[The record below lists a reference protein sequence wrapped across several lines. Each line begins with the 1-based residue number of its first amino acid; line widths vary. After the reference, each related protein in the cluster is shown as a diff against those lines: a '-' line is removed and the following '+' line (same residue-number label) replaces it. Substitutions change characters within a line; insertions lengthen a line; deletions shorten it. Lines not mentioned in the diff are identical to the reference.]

1 MSRPLV
7 HSSTMSDVYYRSG
20 SNEIEKHRGSRNGSE
35 VILDREAQVLQ
46 ALGGKVGPK
55 FVSYDSTQ
63 KVLVMSRLG
72 THDLSDVIHDLP
84 KNFIPGLVKQFMNDV
99 QTIHDLGYIHRD
111 IKPGNVMV
119 NLDHRG
125 VYSYAGLV
133 DFGMTLISNRKQ
145 NEDLALGGTAPYTH
159 PTQME
164 KEYKQMRCHPGQDW
178 YAAARTISHIL
189 VGGSSSAFEA
199 SLQKDAAA
207 EIINS
212 TIVNAESIFGA
223 DKTTLISFLSEAL
236 KPESSR
242 QESLSRLFQL
252 GTEALN
258 ELNQS
263 QMPNFTTVNPGP
275 IAFQEKSSARP
286 KRHDVVLIV
295 DATGSMKSKI
305 DRLRNTFEEIA
316 ELVKGRIDLRVDLW
330 SLGDYSKDD
339 KVQSSVQFL
348 GQRMRSETFQ
358 RSLEYLE
365 ANRGQ
370 EDEAEAYEMALQYAY
385 LLHPKSYWS
394 PRKETQRTIIV
405 VGDSYAHGWL
415 DKFDPWGRVINGAK
429 GKWNP
434 KLGVRGPPTPEV
446 KKMYDDFERR
456 HKIYMTKER
465 QSKEKE
471 AYQKAF
477 AQLESKDR
485 IRKNEEGHAPIR
497 GEVVSNRANWRKAI
511 TKCTEEKNA
520 TIHTVGVSRN
530 YVSSSFLKY
539 VAMYG
544 NGTYTELGADDGD
557 LIIILKGIFT
567 SVDAKIFKD
576 LEKDTMLTNPNTQ
589 ALSSITTFVIDSL
602 SNMN

>member
-1 MSRPLV
+1 
-7 HSSTMSDVYYRSG
+7 MSDVYYRSG

-46 ALGGKVGPK
+46 ALDGKVGPK
-55 FVSYDSTQ
+55 FVSYNSTQ
-63 KVLVMSRLG
+63 KILVMSRLG

-84 KNFIPGLVKQFMNDV
+84 KNFIPHLVEGFVKDV
-99 QTIHDLGYIHRD
+99 QTIHELGYVHRD

-119 NLDHRG
+119 KLDHRG

-178 YAAARTISHIL
+178 YAVARTISHIL

-199 SLQKDAAA
+199 SLQKDDAA
-207 EIINS
+207 EIIRS
-212 TIVNAESIFGA
+212 TIVNVESIFGA
-223 DKTTLISFLSEAL
+223 DKTALISFLSAAL

-242 QESLSRLFQL
+242 QESLDMLFQL
-252 GTEALN
+252 GTGALN

-263 QMPNFTTVNPGP
+263 RLPNFNTRDAGP

-330 SLGDYSKDD
+330 SLGDYSKDEEG
-339 KVQSSVQFL
+339 QSSVQFL

-385 LLHPKSYWS
+385 LRHPKSYWS

-415 DKFDPWGRVINGAK
+415 EKWSPWGAVIAGAT
-429 GKWNP
+429 GKKDKNTGI
-434 KLGVRGPPTPEV
+434 KGPPDP
-446 KKMYDDFERR
+446 KIKLMFDDFKRR
-456 HKIYMTKER
+456 HEIYMTWNR
-465 QSKEKE
+465 QMKEKE
-471 AYQKAF
+471 AYEKAF

-485 IRKNEEGHAPIR
+485 IRKNVEGHAPIR
-497 GEVVSNRANWRKAI
+497 GEVVSNRANWRRAI

-520 TIHTVGVSRN
+520 TIHTIGVSRN

-544 NGTYTELGADDGD
+544 NGTYTELGDDDGD

-602 SNMN
+602 SNTN

>member
-1 MSRPLV
+1 M
-7 HSSTMSDVYYRSG
+7 
-20 SNEIEKHRGSRNGSE
+20 
-35 VILDREAQVLQ
+35 
-46 ALGGKVGPK
+46 
-55 FVSYDSTQ
+55 
-63 KVLVMSRLG
+63 
-72 THDLSDVIHDLP
+72 
-84 KNFIPGLVKQFMNDV
+84 
-99 QTIHDLGYIHRD
+99 
-111 IKPGNVMV
+111 
-119 NLDHRG
+119 
-125 VYSYAGLV
+125 
-133 DFGMTLISNRKQ
+133 
-145 NEDLALGGTAPYTH
+145 PY
-159 PTQME
+159 
-164 KEYKQMRCHPGQDW
+164 
-178 YAAARTISHIL
+178 
-189 VGGSSSAFEA
+189 
-199 SLQKDAAA
+199 
-207 EIINS
+207 
-212 TIVNAESIFGA
+212 
-223 DKTTLISFLSEAL
+223 
-236 KPESSR
+236 
-242 QESLSRLFQL
+242 
-252 GTEALN
+252 
-258 ELNQS
+258 
-263 QMPNFTTVNPGP
+263 FTTVNPGP

-385 LLHPKSYWS
+385 LLHPKSNWS
-394 PRKETQRTIIV
+394 PRKETQRTIIED
-405 VGDSYAHGWL
+405 GDSYAHGGL
-415 DKFDPWGRVINGAK
+415 DKCDPWGRVINGAK

-539 VAMYG
+539 VAMNG

>member
-1 MSRPLV
+1 
-7 HSSTMSDVYYRSG
+7 
-20 SNEIEKHRGSRNGSE
+20 
-35 VILDREAQVLQ
+35 
-46 ALGGKVGPK
+46 
-55 FVSYDSTQ
+55 
-63 KVLVMSRLG
+63 
-72 THDLSDVIHDLP
+72 
-84 KNFIPGLVKQFMNDV
+84 
-99 QTIHDLGYIHRD
+99 
-111 IKPGNVMV
+111 
-119 NLDHRG
+119 
-125 VYSYAGLV
+125 
-133 DFGMTLISNRKQ
+133 MTLISNRKQ

-178 YAAARTISHIL
+178 YAVARTISHIL

-199 SLQKDAAA
+199 SLQKDAAVDV
-207 EIINS
+207 IRS

-223 DKTTLISFLSEAL
+223 DKTALISFLSAAL

-242 QESLSRLFQL
+242 QESLPMLFQL
-252 GTEALN
+252 GTGALN

-263 QMPNFTTVNPGP
+263 EIEKFSTRNAGP

-316 ELVKGRIDLRVDLW
+316 GLVKGRIDLRVDLW
-330 SLGDYSKDD
+330 SLGDYSRADD
-339 KVQSSVQFL
+339 GQSSVQFL

-385 LLHPKSYWS
+385 LRQPRSFWS

-415 DKFDPWGRVINGAK
+415 DKWSPWGAVIAGAT
-429 GKWNP
+429 GKKDKNTGI
-434 KLGVRGPPTPEV
+434 KGPPDP
-446 KKMYDDFERR
+446 KIKLMFDDFKRR
-456 HKIYMTKER
+456 HEIYMTWDR
-465 QSKEKE
+465 QMKEKKE
-471 AYQKAF
+471 YEKAF

-485 IRKNEEGHAPIR
+485 IRRNVEGHAPIR
-497 GEVVSNRANWRKAI
+497 GEVVSNRANWRRAI

-520 TIHTVGVSRN
+520 TIHTVGVSKN

-544 NGTYTELGADDGD
+544 NGTYTELGDDDGD
-557 LIIILKGIFT
+557 LVIILKGIFT

-602 SNMN
+602 SNTN

>member
-7 HSSTMSDVYYRSG
+7 HSSTMSDVYYRSD

-46 ALGGKVGPK
+46 ALDGRVGPK
-55 FVSYDSTQ
+55 FVSYDSAQ

-72 THDLSDVIHDLP
+72 THDLSDAIHDLP
-84 KNFIPGLVKQFMNDV
+84 KNFIPHLVKRFMNDV
-99 QTIHDLGYIHRD
+99 QTIHDIGYVHRD

-125 VYSYAGLV
+125 VASYAGLV

-145 NEDLALGGTAPYTH
+145 NEDLALGGTPPYTH
-159 PTQME
+159 PTQSE
-164 KEYKQMRCHPGQDW
+164 KEFKEMRCHPGQDW
-178 YAAARTISHIL
+178 YAVALTISHIL
-189 VGGSSSAFEA
+189 IGGSVDAFDA
-199 SLQKDAAA
+199 SLKKDAA
-207 EIINS
+207 
-212 TIVNAESIFGA
+212 VNAIQSVITQAKIVFGA
-223 DKTTLISFLSEAL
+223 DKTALLSFLSEAL
-236 KPESSR
+236 KPGSLR
-242 QESLSRLFQL
+242 QESLPALFRL
-252 GTEALN
+252 GTEALQ
-258 ELNQS
+258 ELNS
-263 QMPNFTTVNPGP
+263 FSPPEFTTRNPGG
-275 IAFQEKSSARP
+275 IAFQPNASTRP

-316 ELVKGRIDLRVDLW
+316 ELIKGRIDLRVDLW
-330 SLGDYSKDD
+330 SLGDYSRGDD
-339 KVQSSVQFL
+339 GQSSVQFL

-385 LLHPKSYWS
+385 LRQPKSFWS

-415 DKFDPWGRVINGAK
+415 QKWSPWGTVIAGAT
-429 GKWNP
+429 GKKDRNT
-434 KLGVRGPPTPEV
+434 GVKGPPDPEI
-446 KKMYDDFERR
+446 KQMFDDFKRR
-456 HKIYMTKER
+456 HEIYMTWERNKKE
-465 QSKEKE
+465 E
-471 AYQKAF
+471 AAYKKAF
-477 AQLESKDR
+477 AQLESRDTV
-485 IRKNEEGHAPIR
+485 RKNEGGHAPVK
-497 GEVVSNRANWRKAI
+497 GEVVSNRANWRRAI

-544 NGTYTELGADDGD
+544 NGTYTELGDDDGD
-557 LIIILKGIFT
+557 LVIILKGIFT
-567 SVDAKIFKD
+567 SVDPKIFRD
-576 LEKDTMLTNPNTQ
+576 LEKDTILTNPTTQ

-602 SNMN
+602 SKEA

>member
-7 HSSTMSDVYYRSG
+7 HSSTMSDVYYRSD

-46 ALGGKVGPK
+46 ALDGKVGPK
-55 FVSYDSTQ
+55 FVSYDSTK
-63 KVLVMSRLG
+63 KVLIMSRLG

-84 KNFIPGLVKQFMNDV
+84 KNFIPELVKRFMKDV
-99 QTIHDLGYIHRD
+99 QAIHDLGYIHRD

-178 YAAARTISHIL
+178 YAVARTISHIL
-189 VGGSSSAFEA
+189 VGGSSPAFEA

-207 EIINS
+207 EIIHS

-223 DKTTLISFLSEAL
+223 DKTTVMSFLSAAL

-242 QESLSRLFQL
+242 QDSLNMLFQL
-252 GTEALN
+252 GKEALN

-263 QMPNFTTVNPGP
+263 EIAKFNTRNAGP

-330 SLGDYSKDD
+330 SLGDYSRADD
-339 KVQSSVQFL
+339 GQSSVQFL

-385 LLHPKSYWS
+385 LRQPKSFWS

-415 DKFDPWGRVINGAK
+415 DKHDPWGPVINGAR
-429 GKWNP
+429 GKWDSNS
-434 KLGVRGPPTPEV
+434 GVRGAIKPEV
-446 KKMYDDFERR
+446 KKMYDDFVRR
-456 HKIYMTKER
+456 HKIYMMRDRTK
-465 QSKEKE
+465 KEQE
-471 AYQKAF
+471 AYKKAF

-485 IRKNEEGHAPIR
+485 IRKNDGGHAPVK
-497 GEVVSNRANWRKAI
+497 GEVVGNRANWRRAI

-520 TIHTVGVSRN
+520 TIHTVGVSSN

-544 NGTYTELGADDGD
+544 NGTYTELGDDDDD

-589 ALSSITTFVIDSL
+589 ALASITTFVIDSL
-602 SNMN
+602 SNIN